1 MIKRSFSRW
10 LFGIMTALSCML
22 QEKYLHVLVLYKPGQ
37 QRISRDA
44 GPNEETMV
52 ESAAIRIQAAYR
64 GHTVRQSLHW
74 RLPSGDTVQTSHR
87 RGLQEE
93 VGGVLLDYTLL
104 PNRVVFTLCPLIL
117 VRIQDTFWEYVNSS
131 VLRKLTIWS
140 GQNGLDYWLVGEWCV

>member
-1 MIKRSFSRW
+1 M
-10 LFGIMTALSCML
+10 
-22 QEKYLHVLVLYKPGQ
+22 HVLVLYKPGQ
-37 QRISRDA
+37 QRISRDV

-93 VGGVLLDYTLL
+93 VGGLTELHITH
-104 PNRVVFTLCPLIL
+104 FCPLIL
-117 VRIQDTFWEYVNSS
+117 VRIQDTF
-131 VLRKLTIWS
+131 
-140 GQNGLDYWLVGEWCV
+140 

>member
-93 VGGVLLDYTLL
+93 VGGSYWITH
-104 PNRVVFTLCPLIL
+104 FCPLIL

-131 VLRKLTIWS
+131 VLRKL
-140 GQNGLDYWLVGEWCV
+140 LDYLIRGKMA

>member
-44 GPNEETMV
+44 GPNEETAV

-87 RGLQEE
+87 RGLHEE
-93 VGGVLLDYTLL
+93 VGGSYWITHYTFLSSYFSKNSRYFL
-104 PNRVVFTLCPLIL
+104 
-117 VRIQDTFWEYVNSS
+117 RICEFQCVKKIVWLYDQ
-131 VLRKLTIWS
+131 

>member
-1 MIKRSFSRW
+1 
-10 LFGIMTALSCML
+10 ML
-22 QEKYLHVLVLYKPGQ
+22 QEKYLHVFVLYKPGQ
-37 QRISRDA
+37 QRISRDS

-117 VRIQDTFWEYVNSS
+117 VRIQDT
-131 VLRKLTIWS
+131 L
-140 GQNGLDYWLVGEWCV
+140 